1 VKKYIF
7 LSLGLLL
14 LYSGTTPKCK
24 CSCACKQKNEESSMK
39 KDTKQIVKDA
49 YAKAAT
55 ECTSCKV
62 GCYCKTNNYDVS
74 KYLGYGEE
82 ELKMLSD
89 ANLGLGCG
97 NPVKLSDI
105 KKGETVLDLGS
116 GAGLDCLLA
125 AKKTGPSGKVIG
137 IDFTEEMIKKAQENA
152 QKYNITNATF
162 ILGDIEKLPLKNDSV
177 DVILSN
183 CVINL
188 APNKD
193 AVFNEAHRVLKTG
206 GRMFL
211 SDIVLLENI
220 STEQRTDAAL
230 IAGCVAG
237 ALLKNDYIEKIENY
251 GFETKVLGEDTEIRK
266 QFYNNLP
273 IVSLKLVAYK
283 K

>member
-1 VKKYIF
+1 MKKYIV

-14 LYSGTTPKCK
+14 AHSDTFSTCK
-24 CSCACKQKNEESSMK
+24 CCCACKKNQKYSIK
-39 KDTKQIVKDA
+39 KDAKQIIKNA
-49 YAKAAT
+49 YAQAAK

-62 GCYCKTNNYDVS
+62 GCCCKTNNYDVS
-74 KYLGYGEE
+74 KYLGYSDK

-105 KKGETVLDLGS
+105 KEGETILDLGS

-125 AKKTGPSGKVIG
+125 AKKTGLSGQVIG

-152 QKYNITNATF
+152 QKYNITNVNF
-162 ILGDIEKLPLKNDSV
+162 ILGDIEKLPLKDKSI

-183 CVINL
+183 CVVNL

-193 AVFNEAHRVLKTG
+193 AVFNEANRVLKAG

-220 STEQRTDAAL
+220 TDEQRQDAAL

-237 ALLKNDYIEKIENY
+237 ALLKDDYIKKIENY
-251 GFETKVLGEDTEIRK
+251 GFEIKVLGEDTKIRK